1 MKENSLTKTGKVINF
16 PARMFKHKELDEMQ
30 IESVDNAVF
39 FNVTKFGMPLPEVSD
54 AVKNNMRLLNYVDC
68 SSQTFS
74 TKRLVSVV
82 KQEIDAGGDF
92 ISIPCFKD
100 ETEHDITTKIQLAWN
115 LKAQYSKDII
125 FVVSHKADDVV
136 MQKIINNYNGFDH
149 LAIFYGCHYC
159 RFVTLSGIQEKILN
173 FKVQTG
179 KRVFC
184 FGMPLM
190 FAWDNSKRSES
201 FLFPVCP
208 LISDGWVK
216 NWKKGGG
223 KDRITLID
231 FKDLKNKDELGWY
244 RTGHATDEVVK
255 YVGITVKSLF
265 EDRPS
270 MEGLR
275 QNYKRMLTDEIMQDV
290 MSLNSS
296 NIEQYVSS
304 RFSPLYYNIVISL
317 YKEKILQ
324 ANVINAEW
332 LNKFSEDDRRL
343 LIAELRKYPS
353 IGQLEVLIAEVKIV
367 AELENTTINDIVL
380 VIQNF

>member
-1 MKENSLTKTGKVINF
+1 
-16 PARMFKHKELDEMQ
+16 
-30 IESVDNAVF
+30 
-39 FNVTKFGMPLPEVSD
+39 
-54 AVKNNMRLLNYVDC
+54 
-68 SSQTFS
+68 
-74 TKRLVSVV
+74 
-82 KQEIDAGGDF
+82 
-92 ISIPCFKD
+92 
-100 ETEHDITTKIQLAWN
+100 
-115 LKAQYSKDII
+115 
-125 FVVSHKADDVV
+125 
-136 MQKIINNYNGFDH
+136 
-149 LAIFYGCHYC
+149 
-159 RFVTLSGIQEKILN
+159 
-173 FKVQTG
+173 
-179 KRVFC
+179 
-184 FGMPLM
+184 M